1 MEMSKCR
8 EGDEEFHLAFC
19 ILFSFRQLAEKVER
33 FARKEAELAERG
45 ERVPVIYPDPS
56 VPYEEQCIM

>member
-1 MEMSKCR
+1 ME
-8 EGDEEFHLAFC
+8 FQVTFC
-19 ILFSFRQLAEKVER
+19 IKFPFRQLAEKVER

-56 VPYEEQCIM
+56 VPYEERCIM